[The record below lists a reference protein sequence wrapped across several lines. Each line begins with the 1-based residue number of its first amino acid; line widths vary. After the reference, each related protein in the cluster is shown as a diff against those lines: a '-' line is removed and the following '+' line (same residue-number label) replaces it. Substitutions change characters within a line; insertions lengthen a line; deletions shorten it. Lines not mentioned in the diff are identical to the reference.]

1 MTRYI
6 LIATL
11 AIAQTLAQPV
21 RTAPRHVSR
30 VVPGCGDPKAG
41 CSSATLDYVE
51 VMSGPAQARGR
62 INAAILAYLAED
74 KKFTPVQY
82 ANDLNKQY
90 QPVSDGQQWDVIE
103 NVGVPRAAPP
113 VFGVECYREG
123 YVGGAH
129 PIHETKDLN
138 FDSATGDPVK
148 LTLILEDGSMPAL
161 TVNAE
166 KYFRKEKELGPN
178 DDLSGFAFPH
188 GHFELN
194 DNYGIGDKSL
204 LFCFNEYEIDSS
216 MAGPTRLD
224 IPYSEIRDLLRPDF
238 SARAK

>member
-11 AIAQTLAQPV
+11 AIAPAVAQPV

-51 VMSGPAQARGR
+51 VISGPAQARER
-62 INAAILAYLAED
+62 INAAILAYLVED
-74 KKFTPVQY
+74 KKLTPLQY
-82 ANDLNKQY
+82 ADDFNKQY
-90 QPVSDGQQWDVIE
+90 QPVSDAQQWDLIE
-103 NVGVPRAAPP
+103 NVAVLRAAPP
-113 VFGVECYREG
+113 VFSVECYREE

-129 PIHETKDLN
+129 PLHETKYLN
-138 FDSATGDPVK
+138 FDAATGDPVK
-148 LTLILEDGSMPAL
+148 LASILKDGSMPAL
-161 TVNAE
+161 TAIAE
-166 KYFRKEKELGPN
+166 KYFRKEKELGPT
-178 DDLSGFAFPH
+178 DDLSGFTFPH

-204 LFCFNEYEIDSS
+204 LFCFNEYEIDSYMS
-216 MAGPTRLD
+216 GPTRLE
-224 IPYSEIRDLLRPDF
+224 IPYSEIRGLLRPDF
-238 SARAK
+238 AARAK